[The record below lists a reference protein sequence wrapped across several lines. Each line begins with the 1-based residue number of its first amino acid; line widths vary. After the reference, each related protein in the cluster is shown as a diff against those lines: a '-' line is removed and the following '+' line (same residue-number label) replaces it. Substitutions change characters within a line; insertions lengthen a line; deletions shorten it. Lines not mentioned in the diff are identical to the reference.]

1 MSEHDKSMS
10 NVCPV
15 CQHDNSVDAN
25 FCSRCGH
32 RLGVSAEVGG
42 DATGVIPMIGDEVSA
57 DNQELPSDVVD
68 AIAALPE
75 GNAMLVVERGPN
87 LGARFL
93 LDHDVTTAGRSTHS
107 DIFLNDITVSRHHV
121 KFIRRDGKV
130 FVEDQSSLNGTY
142 VNRTLVDGTAALRDG
157 DEVQIGKFR
166 MIFHTGGHGR
176 L

>member
-1 MSEHDKSMS
+1 
-10 NVCPV
+10 
-15 CQHDNSVDAN
+15 
-25 FCSRCGH
+25 
-32 RLGVSAEVGG
+32 
-42 DATGVIPMIGDEVSA
+42 
-57 DNQELPSDVVD
+57 
-68 AIAALPE
+68 
-75 GNAMLVVERGPN
+75 MLVVERGPN

>member
-32 RLGVSAEVGG
+32 RLGVPAEVGG
-42 DATGVIPMIGDEVSA
+42 DATGVIPMI
-57 DNQELPSDVVD
+57 
-68 AIAALPE
+68 
-75 GNAMLVVERGPN
+75 
-87 LGARFL
+87 
-93 LDHDVTTAGRSTHS
+93 
-107 DIFLNDITVSRHHV
+107 
-121 KFIRRDGKV
+121 
-130 FVEDQSSLNGTY
+130 
-142 VNRTLVDGTAALRDG
+142 G